1 MTAIAKSTRAMFR
14 QEIRDM
20 DKIVRHANKSYPRI
34 SPYRAAD
41 RAAELPAEQRHWDCI
56 NAAGEVV
63 DKIRLKTQFFPF
75 LDIIFNST
83 KAMQRTRLG
92 DCAESS
98 GLTMCA
104 LLANGH
110 TDARVAR
117 LGFDAIATDLT
128 TGEVVGRKL
137 IDTTHEFIVR
147 HLSKSAD
154 SAKPSTYGKN
164 LIIMDAWTGFCGNT
178 QEAFKH
184 YFDTFWHGIREFV
197 QPEHNV
203 KITYKP
209 QFTFLNLGTEFDSRT
224 AEIFREN
231 FPELVIPKVSKT

>member
-1 MTAIAKSTRAMFR
+1 MTVIAKSAKAIFH

-20 DKIVRHANKSYPRI
+20 DKIVRQANISYPRI

-41 RAAELPAEQRHWDCI
+41 RAAELPVEQRHWDCI
-56 NAAGEVV
+56 NHAGEIV
-63 DKIRLKTQFFPF
+63 DSIRAKTQFFPF

-83 KAMQRTRLG
+83 KAMQKTKLG

-110 TDARVAR
+110 TDGKVAR
-117 LGFDAIATDLT
+117 LGFEAIATDLT
-128 TGEVVGRKL
+128 TGKEVGRKL

-147 HLSKSAD
+147 HLSKTAD
-154 SAKPSTYGKN
+154 SAKPETYGKN
-164 LIIMDAWTGFCGNT
+164 LIVMDAWTGFCGNT

-209 QFTFLNLGTEFDSRT
+209 KFTFLNLGAEPDSKI
-224 AEIFREN
+224 AEVFREK
-231 FPELVIPKVSKT
+231 FPELIIPQKPKV